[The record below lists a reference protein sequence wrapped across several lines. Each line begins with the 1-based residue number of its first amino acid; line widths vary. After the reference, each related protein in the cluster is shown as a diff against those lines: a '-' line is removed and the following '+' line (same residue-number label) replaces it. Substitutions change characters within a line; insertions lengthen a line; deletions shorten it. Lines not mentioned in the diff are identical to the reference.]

1 MGKTTRVA
9 PGAGLP
15 GAICRHRHLVLDQLL
30 QLIRNVE
37 FLKNVL
43 SGPVVCRFFIKKP
56 KYHLRKADK
65 YYALTRERKIYIR
78 KLLWP
83 AHLPPAFFVAS
94 FFIL

>member
-1 MGKTTRVA
+1 M
-9 PGAGLP
+9 L
-15 GAICRHRHLVLDQLL
+15 HQLL
-30 QLIRNVE
+30 QLIRNVK
-37 FLKNVL
+37 FIKSVL

-65 YYALTRERKIYIR
+65 YYALIRERKMYIIT
-78 KLLWP
+78 LLWP